1 MQRMKKGD
9 DAPSSG
15 SSGYSRHNIISNEY
29 QDSANK
35 TAVEPATFPDNAST
49 VASKKRSSSRHSI
62 WGGRTFRFNLRN
74 FRFGEGFSLRRFSI
88 VEAAFLLM
96 LALLAS
102 RGLGVVRQVIFN
114 AVFGTGPDANAY
126 YAAYRLP
133 DTLFNLISGG
143 ALTSAFVPVFLS
155 QERQAGEREAWKLA
169 SLVFNILLVATT
181 IIVLIGEFVAPTF
194 VSKVL
199 VPGYVPAQQ
208 ALTTTLTRIIL
219 LQPLI
224 LGLWTIITG
233 VLYSRRQ
240 FLLPAVSIAV
250 YNFGIIAGLLVT
262 LTIPSIGIYGPTCG
276 VLVACSLQVITLLP
290 GLQKQHFHYSF
301 TWNIFHPGLL
311 QVLTLFIPNAAAVG
325 VAYLG
330 LIWETRVTSYLP
342 DPASLAALHNA
353 EMLQALPV
361 ALIAQAM
368 GQSLLPHLSL
378 QATTGRYVRMRQTAG
393 KVMGMS
399 ILLTV
404 PAAIILILLGKPT
417 ILILFQ
423 HGAFNQHS
431 SDLTNLALIGYAVA
445 LPGQAAGNLLA
456 SGFFALKDA
465 LTPLLTNIFALVS
478 RIGLLIFLPMVLK
491 GPMIILSIPLALAG
505 AATLE
510 ALLMS
515 VLLLLR
521 LHRRI
526 KKDKGMQRLLR
537 FRRYQQSAQK
547 QTMAAK
553 H

>member
-1 MQRMKKGD
+1 MTFPLLDQGDYARRDIINNESQNSASNTVVEPAVLLD
-9 DAPSSG
+9 DAPAMTRKNG
-15 SSGYSRHNIISNEY
+15 SSRRRN
-29 QDSANK
+29 
-35 TAVEPATFPDNAST
+35 V
-49 VASKKRSSSRHSI
+49 
-62 WGGRTFRFNLRN
+62 WGGRTFRFNLQA
-74 FRFGEGFSLRRFSI
+74 FRFGEGFSLRRFNI
-88 VEAAFLLM
+88 VEAAVLLM

-102 RGLGVVRQVIFN
+102 RGLGVIRQVIFN
-114 AVFGTGPDANAY
+114 AVFGTGPQANAY

-155 QERQAGEREAWKLA
+155 QERLVGEREAWRLA
-169 SLVFNILLVATT
+169 SLVFNVLLVVTT
-181 IIVLIGEFVAPTF
+181 IVVFIGEFVAPTF
-194 VSKVL
+194 VSAVL
-199 VPGYVPAQQ
+199 VPGYAPDQQ

-219 LQPLI
+219 IQPLI
-224 LGLWTIITG
+224 LGLWTVITG
-233 VLYSRRQ
+233 VLYSKRQ

-262 LTIPSIGIYGPTCG
+262 LAVPSIGIYGPTCG
-276 VLVACSLQVITLLP
+276 VLVAALLQVVALIP
-290 GLQKQHFHYSF
+290 GLLKQHFHYTF
-301 TWNIFHPGLL
+301 TWDIFHPGLR
-311 QVLTLFIPNAAAVG
+311 QVLIVFLPNAAAVG

-378 QATTGRYVRMRQTAG
+378 QAATSRYVRMRQTAV

-404 PAAIILILLGKPT
+404 PAAIVLILLGKPT

-423 HGAFNQHS
+423 HGAFDQHS
-431 SDLTNLALIGYAVA
+431 SDLTNLALIGYAIA
-445 LPGQAAGNLLA
+445 LPGQAAGNLIA

-465 LTPLLTNIFALVS
+465 FTPLMTNIFALVS
-478 RIGLLIFLPMVLK
+478 RIGLLIILPVALR
-491 GPMIILSIPLALAG
+491 GPLIILSIPLALAG
-505 AATLE
+505 SATAE

-515 VLLLLR
+515 LLLLWR
-521 LHRRI
+521 LQRRI
-526 KKDKGMQRLLR
+526 KKDKGMERLLR
-537 FRRYQQSAQK
+537 FRRYK
-547 QTMAAK
+547 QARMLEV
-553 H
+553 

>member
-1 MQRMKKGD
+1 MFTNR
-9 DAPSSG
+9 
-15 SSGYSRHNIISNEY
+15 
-29 QDSANK
+29 
-35 TAVEPATFPDNAST
+35 VEGPVTEQ
-49 VASKKRSSSRHSI
+49 KKRSSNRHRI
-62 WGGRTFRFNLRN
+62 WDGKTFRFSLQN

-88 VEAAFLLM
+88 VEAAVLLM

-102 RGLGVVRQVIFN
+102 RGLGVVRQIIFN
-114 AVFGTGPDANAY
+114 AVFGTGPQANAY

-155 QERQAGEREAWKLA
+155 HERLEGEREAWKLA
-169 SLVFNILLVATT
+169 SLVFNVLLVATT
-181 IIVLIGEFVAPTF
+181 IVVFVGEYVTPMF
-194 VSKVL
+194 VSQVL
-199 VPGYVPAQQ
+199 VPGYAPAQQ

-219 LQPLI
+219 IQPLI

-233 VLYSRRQ
+233 VLYSKRQ

-262 LTIPSIGIYGPTCG
+262 LAIPSVGIYGPTCG
-276 VLVACSLQVITLLP
+276 VLVAASLQVITLIP
-290 GLQKQHFHYSF
+290 GLLKQHFHYSF
-301 TWNIFHPGLL
+301 TWNILHPGLR
-311 QVLTLFIPNAAAVG
+311 QVLILFLPNAAAVG
-325 VAYLG
+325 VAYMG

-353 EMLQALPV
+353 QMLQALPV

-378 QATTGRYVRMRQTAG
+378 QAASCRYVRMRQTAV

-399 ILLTV
+399 IVLTV
-404 PAAIILILLGKPT
+404 PAAIILVLLGKPT

-431 SDLTNLALIGYAVA
+431 SNLTDLALIGYAVA
-445 LPGQAAGNLLA
+445 LPGEAAGNLLS

-465 LTPLLTNIFALVS
+465 LTPLLTNIFALLS
-478 RIGLLIFLPMVLK
+478 RIGLLIILPIALK
-491 GPMIILSIPLALAG
+491 GPQIILSIPLALAG
-505 AATLE
+505 SATAE

-515 VLLLLR
+515 LLLLFR
-521 LHRRI
+521 LHRCI
-526 KKDKGMQRLLR
+526 KMDKGMERLLR
-537 FRRYQQSAQK
+537 LRRYQQCTQK
-547 QTMAAK
+547 QAVAIE